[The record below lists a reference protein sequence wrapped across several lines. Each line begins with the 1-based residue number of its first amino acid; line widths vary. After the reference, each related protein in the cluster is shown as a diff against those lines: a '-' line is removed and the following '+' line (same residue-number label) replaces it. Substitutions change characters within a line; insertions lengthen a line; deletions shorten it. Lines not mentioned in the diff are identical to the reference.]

1 MYPVKEDRTIGSL
14 LAQEI
19 ATDLSGSEGP
29 VAEPVRA
36 KIVQILGTRGIPAQH
51 GGFETFA
58 QQLAEFLVSRGWEV
72 TVYCQLPDGDHRVCE
87 DEWRGIRR
95 IHIPGG
101 SSAKGTAA
109 FDFRSTIRSLKEP
122 GVPLILGYN
131 TAVFSVLFR
140 LLGRK
145 SVMNMDGIEWRRDKW
160 PPAYKAWLWM
170 NEYCGAH
177 LSTRLVADHP
187 EIKRHLMRHTRAS
200 KIVVIPYSA
209 AIPKQCGI
217 DVLTRLGVCSD
228 DYFLVIARPE
238 PENSILEIVRA
249 FSRTSRGIKLV
260 VLGNLSPE
268 SNHYHAEIIGSAS
281 PECIFP
287 GAIYGPENVAA
298 LRLNA
303 RAYVHGHTV
312 GGTNP
317 SLVEAL
323 ACGSAVIARD
333 NPFNRWVAGD
343 AGVYFTDEDQLD
355 QWFYVLADRSTLIQQ
370 LRVKAK
376 KRYMQEFT
384 AEKVLG
390 KYEEVLM
397 STLTSQTGQ
406 VDLKNAGVIHA
417 NF

>member
-1 MYPVKEDRTIGSL
+1 MHPVEQAGTIGSAL
-14 LAQEI
+14 VQET
-19 ATDLSGSEGP
+19 AADQSGTGGST
-29 VAEPVRA
+29 AEPFSA

-58 QQLAEFLVSRGWEV
+58 QQLAEFLVPRGWDV
-72 TVYCQLPDGDHRVCE
+72 TVYCQLSNQGCGVYE
-87 DEWRGIRR
+87 DEWRGVRR

-101 SSAKGTAA
+101 AGAKGTAV
-109 FDFRSTIRSLKEP
+109 FDFRSIIRCLREP
-122 GVPLILGYN
+122 GIPLILGYN
-131 TAVFSVLFR
+131 TAVFSLLFR
-140 LLGRK
+140 LLGRE

-160 PPAYKAWLWM
+160 SPAYKAWLWL

-200 KIVVIPYSA
+200 KIEVIPYSA
-209 AIPKQCGI
+209 VIPKRCDTG
-217 DVLTRLGVCSD
+217 VLTRLGICSGG
-228 DYFLVIARPE
+228 YFLVIARPE

-249 FSRTSRGIKLV
+249 FSRTQRGVKLV

-268 SNHYHAEIIGSAS
+268 SNRYHAEIISSADS
-281 PECIFP
+281 ECIFP
-287 GAIYGPENVAA
+287 GAIYKPEDVAA
-298 LRLNA
+298 LRLHA

-333 NPFNRWVAGD
+333 NLFNRWVAGD
-343 AGVYFTDEDQLD
+343 AGVYFVDEDQLD
-355 QWFYVLADRSTLIQQ
+355 QWFYALADHSTLVQQ
-370 LRVKAK
+370 LRLKARE
-376 KRYMQEFT
+376 RYMQEFT

-390 KYEEVLM
+390 KYEEILM
-397 STLTSQTGQ
+397 SMSVSQTDQ
-406 VDLKNAGVIHA
+406 VKFED
-417 NF
+417 